1 MAAPTFTILAL
12 APAGASARAGYLQLR
27 NKDGDFQSIK
37 STYVGSGS
45 QYVFNH
51 TISSPGLKT
60 YRVLITGGP
69 ENLGAVSQTVQVN
82 VAPAPAAA
90 LAPQGLTTPT
100 PTQ

>member
-1 MAAPTFTILAL
+1 MRPV
-12 APAGASARAGYLQLR
+12 
-27 NKDGDFQSIK
+27 FQS
-37 STYVGSGS
+37 TFVGPNS

-51 TISSPGLKT
+51 QLVSPGQKA

-90 LAPQGLTTPT
+90 LTPQTLTTPT
-100 PTQ
+100 PMQ